1 MEAERYCSMMVI
13 QGKLRERK
21 QYNPVIARKKWKVA
35 QFQVAYR

>member
-1 MEAERYCSMMVI
+1 MMII

-21 QYNPVIARKKWKVA
+21 QYNPVTVKKKYKIA